1 MTDPS
6 NTAVRCVLLAGNL
19 RRSAENITHTSYCDD
34 LWRGCLSKYDYY
46 PNIIPIQTQ
55 TNEFCK
61 RGRYLKYCSISII
74 FTKGEKFPHSY
85 YLSFY
90 PLQHQHQHLQHN
102 NCHKTCL
109 HQHSL
114 DKAFILITPIMSL
127 SASSSSSQQT
137 LRGFNYQHC
146 QHCCHHLNHLKDLLH
161 HNQHQHH
168 LNAHQHHD
176 QYHFHLLSQIHSA
189 IVVSIC
195 STFISFILN
204 IIIVFSG
211 T

>member
-1 MTDPS
+1 MTFG
-6 NTAVRCVLLAGNL
+6 NCVWQNM
-19 RRSAENITHTSYCDD
+19 I
-34 LWRGCLSKYDYY
+34 
-46 PNIIPIQTQ
+46 IIPIQTQ

-61 RGRYLKYCSISII
+61 RGRYLKYCSVSRI
-74 FTKGEKFPHSY
+74 FPKGEKFPHSH

-102 NCHKTCL
+102 KTCL

-114 DKAFILITPIMSL
+114 DKAFILITAFVSL

-146 QHCCHHLNHLKDLLH
+146 QHCCHHLNHLEDLLY

-168 LNAHQHHD
+168 LNAHQHRD

-189 IVVSIC
+189 IVVTTR